1 MYGIKRF
8 EFFFLLFLQILYP
21 ISSLVLEEIFYWQLY
36 CTTYRV
42 SHFRGFQIFIKGQMS
57 NGFIEIK
64 SSFSDNYVKYVLT
77 CGKIKKVPLSGKM
90 RVKKYFSAKV
100 GQMFKKLIC

>member
-1 MYGIKRF
+1 
-8 EFFFLLFLQILYP
+8 
-21 ISSLVLEEIFYWQLY
+21 
-36 CTTYRV
+36 
-42 SHFRGFQIFIKGQMS
+42 MS

-90 RVKKYFSAKV
+90 RFKKYFSAKV